1 MALGR
6 KTGGRQKG
14 SLNLSTREMREMAQ
28 GMAKDVLDTLK
39 NILDDATQPGEVRIK
54 AGKEILDRGYGKARQ
69 SSVQAVGTY
78 DFSALSDEQLRVS
91 YEILKLAS
99 PKSLGDMD

>member
-54 AGKEILDRGYGKARQ
+54 AGKEILDRVWQGEAVQRSGRRHLRLLRAVRRAASRQ
-69 SSVQAVGTY
+69 
-78 DFSALSDEQLRVS
+78 L
-91 YEILKLAS
+91 
-99 PKSLGDMD
+99 

>member
-14 SLNLSTREMREMAQ
+14 SLNLSTREMR
-28 GMAKDVLDTLK
+28 
-39 NILDDATQPGEVRIK
+39 IK

-69 SSVQAVGTY
+69 SSVHAVGTY
-78 DFSALSDEQLRVS
+78 DFSALSDEQLRVG

-99 PKSLGDMD
+99 PKSLGHPD

>member
-54 AGKEILDRGYGKARQ
+54 AGKEILDRLARRG
-69 SSVQAVGTY
+69 SPA
-78 DFSALSDEQLRVS
+78 FRPSALTTSPRCQTS
-91 YEILKLAS
+91 SFAS
-99 PKSLGDMD
+99 AMRY

>member
-54 AGKEILDRGYGKARQ
+54 AGKENSGSRLWQGEAVQRSGRRHLRLLRAVRRAASRQ
-69 SSVQAVGTY
+69 
-78 DFSALSDEQLRVS
+78 L
-91 YEILKLAS
+91 
-99 PKSLGDMD
+99 